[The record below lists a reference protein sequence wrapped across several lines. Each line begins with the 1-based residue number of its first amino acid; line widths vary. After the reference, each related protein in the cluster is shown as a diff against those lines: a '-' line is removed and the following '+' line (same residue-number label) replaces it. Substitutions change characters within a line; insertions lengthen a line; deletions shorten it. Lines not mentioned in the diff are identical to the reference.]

1 VNASKP
7 TYVYIA
13 GSGRSGSTLLDA
25 ALGCHPN
32 ILSVGEIGR
41 LPGSLLEGAKLS
53 MPDRCACAESLDACA
68 LWGPILREARQMDL
82 RSITPDEWYAFL
94 LPWLRAFKPKAR
106 VIVDSTNWIRPLTR
120 LLESQVREEYELKVI
135 YLTRDARGVVNSASN
150 RGFHRGLPTE
160 WYLPVWRAAA
170 GWWARNRLVLRMFRR
185 LDPTARLHVT
195 YERFTT
201 EPTAV
206 LSEIYRFVG
215 VPEIALVPEWK
226 QMPRHTFAGNWR
238 FHEQGSSD
246 IREDSQWRH
255 ELGPG
260 STALVEL
267 LAGRLNRKLMRG
279 L

>member
-1 VNASKP
+1 MNATKP
-7 TYVYIA
+7 VYAYIT

-25 ALGCHPN
+25 ALGSHPS

-41 LPGSLLEGAKLS
+41 LPGDLLEGGARA
-53 MPDRCACAESLDACA
+53 MPDGCACGTSLEDCP
-68 LWGPILREARQMDL
+68 LWGPILREARQLPL

-94 LPWLRAFKPKAR
+94 VPRLLAFKPGTM
-106 VIVDSTNWIRPLTR
+106 VIVDKTGWIRPLR
-120 LLESQVREEYELKVI
+120 QLLQSGVRDSYELKII

-150 RGFHRGLPTE
+150 RGFHRDRPTE

-170 GWWARNRLVLRMFRR
+170 GWWARNRLVLQMYRR
-185 LDPTARLHVT
+185 LDPAARLHVT

-201 EPTAV
+201 DPASV
-206 LSEIYRFVG
+206 LQGIHRFLG
-215 VPEIALVPEWK
+215 VPESTLRTDWK
-226 QMPRHTFAGNWR
+226 QVPRHTFAGNWT
-238 FHEQGSSD
+238 FHEDGSSA
-246 IREDSQWRH
+246 IREDTKWRH

-260 STALVEL
+260 ATALVEF

>member
-1 VNASKP
+1 MNASKP
-7 TYVYIA
+7 TYAYIA

-25 ALGCHPN
+25 ALGSHPN

-41 LPGSLLEGAKLS
+41 LPDSLLDEAKFS
-53 MPDRCACAESLDACA
+53 MPDRCACEASFDACP
-68 LWGPILREARQMDL
+68 LWGPILNDARQL
-82 RSITPDEWYAFL
+82 NLSSITPDGWYEFL
-94 LPWLRAFKPKAR
+94 LPRLRAFKPEAR

-120 LLESQVREEYELKVI
+120 LLESQVREEYEVKVI

-170 GWWARNRLVLRMFRR
+170 GWWARNRLVLRMYRR
-185 LDPTARLHVT
+185 LDPAARLHVT
-195 YERFTT
+195 YERFTAD
-201 EPTAV
+201 PDGV
-206 LSEIYRFVG
+206 LRGIQRFLG
-215 VPEIALVPEWK
+215 VPESALMPDWK
-226 QMPRHTFAGNWR
+226 QIPRHTFAGNWTFR
-238 FHEQGSSD
+238 EDGSSE
-246 IREDSQWRH
+246 IREDTKWRY